1 MVPCTSP
8 RRTLDGSLEP
18 CMIVTRAPTRDLE
31 HVHDRMPA
39 SLLSKDL
46 AA

>member
-8 RRTLDGSLEP
+8 RGTPDGSLEP
-18 CMIVTRAPTRDLE
+18 WTIVTRAPTRDLE
-31 HVHDRMPA
+31 HVHDRIPA
-39 SLLSKDL
+39 LLLGKYL